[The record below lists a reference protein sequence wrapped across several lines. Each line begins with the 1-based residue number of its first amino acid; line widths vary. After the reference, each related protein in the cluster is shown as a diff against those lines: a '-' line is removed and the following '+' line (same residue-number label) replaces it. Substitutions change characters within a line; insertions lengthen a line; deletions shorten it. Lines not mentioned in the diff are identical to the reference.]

1 MNASHWS
8 VTLAI
13 ISVFREGSL
22 ALKSYFQRSTLKT
35 KSLSLTPP
43 SLSGPDSFP
52 GQEGAVGEKAGGK
65 AGSCG
70 WESRWESPIC
80 SPSQLSTWNCWIL
93 MSIRCELEAGWRKG
107 GGHRAVVPTS
117 QAPSGLLSWSS
128 IMTPFPAFQPWLGPS
143 ASVLSSLET
152 LNNSLPSF
160 ILLLWSVTLSCSS
173 RAFFF

>member
-80 SPSQLSTWNCWIL
+80 SPSQLST
-93 MSIRCELEAGWRKG
+93 
-107 GGHRAVVPTS
+107 
-117 QAPSGLLSWSS
+117 
-128 IMTPFPAFQPWLGPS
+128 
-143 ASVLSSLET
+143 
-152 LNNSLPSF
+152 
-160 ILLLWSVTLSCSS
+160 
-173 RAFFF
+173 

>member
-1 MNASHWS
+1 MNPSHWS

-52 GQEGAVGEKAGGK
+52 GQEGAVGGK

-70 WESRWESPIC
+70 WESRWES
-80 SPSQLSTWNCWIL
+80 
-93 MSIRCELEAGWRKG
+93 RELWVGKP
-107 GGHRAVVPTS
+107 H
-117 QAPSGLLSWSS
+117 
-128 IMTPFPAFQPWLGPS
+128 M
-143 ASVLSSLET
+143 
-152 LNNSLPSF
+152 
-160 ILLLWSVTLSCSS
+160 
-173 RAFFF
+173 

>member
-1 MNASHWS
+1 MQVTGVLRWQLFLCSGKGVWLLKVTFRGPHW
-8 VTLAI
+8 
-13 ISVFREGSL
+13 R
-22 ALKSYFQRSTLKT
+22 QN
-35 KSLSLTPP
+35 P
-43 SLSGPDSFP
+43 SDPTIPIRTRLLPRP
-52 GQEGAVGEKAGGK
+52 G
-65 AGSCG
+65 GSCG